1 MNSVEV
7 LVPHQ
12 LDDDRELCAIYGG
25 DVLPVHGL
33 SFPEVEHPEQQR
45 RGTSQLAGPRVGR

>member
-25 DVLPVHGL
+25 DVVPVYGL
-33 SFPEVEHPEQQR
+33 SFTEVNVP
-45 RGTSQLAGPRVGR
+45 SSNAAVPRSLLGLE